1 MTHWSYKCPINLMVT
16 CSKPC
21 APKNE
26 VFSENVFFSKSFLSL
41 QAADE
46 NLFCKIISKSAEP
59 TTTPYCVQ
67 NKLTCFKKIQGTTQ
81 LIRLS
86 RRPDQKRCSSPPT
99 QQEILQ
105 RLKRLKNWCIYTS
118 LHQPDDH
125 ITKARQF
132 KTWKN
137 DLSYQETVECLQPQ
151 QTLLQSSIR
160 LPERR

>member
-1 MTHWSYKCPINLMVT
+1 MTHWSYKMPHNLLVT

-21 APKNE
+21 APENK
-26 VFSENVFFSKSFLSL
+26 VFSENVSFSKSFLSL
-41 QAADE
+41 RSRRRKS
-46 NLFCKIISKSAEP
+46 FCKIIFKSTEP

-81 LIRLS
+81 LICLS
-86 RRPDQKRCSSPPT
+86 RRLDQKDVHLL
-99 QQEILQ
+99 LQ
-105 RLKRLKNWCIYTS
+105 NKKFFKGLKAKKLMH
-118 LHQPDDH
+118 LHKSAPARRSYN
-125 ITKARQF
+125 KARQF

-151 QTLLQSSIR
+151 QTLLQLSIR